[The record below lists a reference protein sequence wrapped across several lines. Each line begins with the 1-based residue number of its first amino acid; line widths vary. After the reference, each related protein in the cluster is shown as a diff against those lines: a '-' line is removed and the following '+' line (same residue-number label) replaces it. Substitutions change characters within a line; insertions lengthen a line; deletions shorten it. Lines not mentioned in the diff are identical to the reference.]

1 MHFFLDFIEENFFL
15 VRKEFQQI
23 DKVTMSNFNNTTS
36 PPPSPTTNPNGTQH
50 LPSYLAVWRSN
61 EMAYYKYGIFG
72 LIILISLIGNTI
84 VVITI
89 SMTDRL
95 KKVTNYFLFNLA
107 IANLLVTATCMP
119 IHLASWFDH
128 TVMLGQLTCKAMP
141 FLQGTSVC
149 CSIYTLTMMA
159 IDRYSFSLSFSSFVL
174 TLCCFL
180 VVCNGW
186 ESFF

>member
-1 MHFFLDFIEENFFL
+1 
-15 VRKEFQQI
+15 
-23 DKVTMSNFNNTTS
+23 MSNFNNTTS